1 MTMYNY
7 THDMMI
13 IRAGMELGQVLSE
26 EQRKERFSSSMRR
39 KRAAAQ
45 EVEKIILMK
54 KSWNLNNLLFSGN
67 CCSCGGRK
75 RFFARRGKRCR
86 EYFVSSEYLTFDE
99 CLHVN
104 KQLTFSDSICS
115 DE

>member
-45 EVEKIILMK
+45 QVEKITLMK
-54 KSWNLNNLLFSGN
+54 KS
-67 CCSCGGRK
+67 
-75 RFFARRGKRCR
+75 
-86 EYFVSSEYLTFDE
+86 
-99 CLHVN
+99 
-104 KQLTFSDSICS
+104 
-115 DE
+115 